1 MFSKLS
7 AGMFIQKL
15 ELQRKAIVIQPE
27 WPESLKK
34 LLKQSLPSP
43 DSPIDELN
51 YLCFDYETTGVDVR
65 KDSILSMGFIHLH
78 HKQIELESAQHHY
91 INAKQRIQPSS
102 AVVNHILSEDLYDGI
117 ALDNAMDLLFQNM
130 LGKVL
135 LVHGACIEKA
145 FTEYYLKKRFG
156 LSKFPI
162 IWLDTLQIE
171 KKLIYR
177 YSTVNSYQ
185 LNDLRENYRLP
196 DYPGHNALNDALS
209 TAELYLAQ
217 VNKLFCHSNY
227 QPLLKTLFRTE
238 VY

>member
-34 LLKQSLPSP
+34 LLKQSLSSP

-51 YLCFDYETTGVDVR
+51 YLCFDYETTGVDVC

-102 AVVNHILSEDLYDGI
+102 AVVNHILSEDL
-117 ALDNAMDLLFQNM
+117 
-130 LGKVL
+130 
-135 LVHGACIEKA
+135 
-145 FTEYYLKKRFG
+145 
-156 LSKFPI
+156 
-162 IWLDTLQIE
+162 
-171 KKLIYR
+171 
-177 YSTVNSYQ
+177 
-185 LNDLRENYRLP
+185 
-196 DYPGHNALNDALS
+196 
-209 TAELYLAQ
+209 
-217 VNKLFCHSNY
+217 
-227 QPLLKTLFRTE
+227 
-238 VY
+238 